1 MQQHDDHFLD
11 NHLAAVRKRLA
22 EGLRAKHDLME
33 PLGPRLEELL
43 KQLEAKTLERET
55 AQARIYEELE
65 DSIAALIHSAP
76 RKLLQD

>member
-1 MQQHDDHFLD
+1 MQQHNDHFPD

-22 EGLRAKHDLME
+22 AGLRAKHDLME

-55 AQARIYEELE
+55 VEARLYAELE
-65 DSIAALIHSAP
+65 ESIAALIHAAP
-76 RKLLQD
+76 RKTPLS